1 MKSKSKP
8 NNLENTAAKVL
19 QDIEKT
25 AKKEFLPSIGPIKGK
40 IMKDIIKEHKP
51 EKALEIGTLHGY
63 SAILITIN
71 ILIQKAGK
79 KKMNID
85 FENNSSE
92 PILFTLE
99 KDGEMA
105 QIARSNIENSGLSD
119 KIHLINGD
127 GLKEIPKLKSKYN
140 KYKFDMVF
148 LDATKSEY
156 LKYLQLIEQYGL
168 LNKRAV
174 VVADNVI
181 MYEDEMKDY
190 LDYVRNSGNY
200 ISRTTKTTLEFNKEI
215 KDALEVSINV
225 AI

>member
-1 MKSKSKP
+1 M
-8 NNLENTAAKVL
+8 AKVL

-127 GLKEIPKLKSKYN
+127 GLKEIPKLKSKY
-140 KYKFDMVF
+140 KFDMVF

-181 MYEDEMKDY
+181 MYEDEMEDY

>member
-1 MKSKSKP
+1 MKSKSRLK
-8 NNLENTAAKVL
+8 NLENTVAKVL
-19 QDIEKT
+19 EDIEKT
-25 AKKEFLPSIGPIKGK
+25 AKNEFLPSIGPIKGK

-71 ILIQKAGK
+71 ILIQKAEK

-85 FENNSSE
+85 FGNNSSE
-92 PILFTLE
+92 PIIITLE
-99 KDGEMA
+99 KDKEMA

-127 GLKEIPKLKSKYN
+127 ALKDIPKLKS

-190 LDYVRNSGNY
+190 LDYVRNSSNY
-200 ISRTTKTTLEFNKEI
+200 ISRTTKTTLEFNKKI

>member
-1 MKSKSKP
+1 M
-8 NNLENTAAKVL
+8 AKVL

-127 GLKEIPKLKSKYN
+127 GLKEIPKLKSKY
-140 KYKFDMVF
+140 KFDMVF

-200 ISRTTKTTLEFNKEI
+200 MSRTTKTTLEFNKEI

>member
-1 MKSKSKP
+1 M
-8 NNLENTAAKVL
+8 L

-99 KDGEMA
+99 KDGKMA

-119 KIHLINGD
+119 KIHLIYGD
-127 GLKEIPKLKSKYN
+127 GLKEIPKLKS

-156 LKYLQLIEQYGL
+156 LKYLQLIEHLAL

-181 MYEDEMKDY
+181 MYEEEMRDY
-190 LDYVRNSGNY
+190 LRYVRNSGKY
-200 ISRTTKTTLEFNKEI
+200 ISRTTKTTLEFNKKV

>member
-1 MKSKSKP
+1 V
-8 NNLENTAAKVL
+8 AKVL

-119 KIHLINGD
+119 KIHLIYGD
-127 GLKEIPKLKSKYN
+127 GLKEIPKLKSKY
-140 KYKFDMVF
+140 KFDMVF
-148 LDATKSEY
+148 LDATKNEY

-181 MYEDEMKDY
+181 MYEDEMEDY

>member
-1 MKSKSKP
+1 MKSKSRLK
-8 NNLENTAAKVL
+8 NLENTVAKVL
-19 QDIEKT
+19 EDIEKT
-25 AKKEFLPSIGPIKGK
+25 AKNEFLPSIGPIKGK

-71 ILIQKAGK
+71 ILIQKAEK

-92 PILFTLE
+92 PILITLE
-99 KDGEMA
+99 KDREMA

-127 GLKEIPKLKSKYN
+127 ALKDIPKLKS

-190 LDYVRNSGNY
+190 LDYVRNSSNY
-200 ISRTTKTTLEFNKEI
+200 ISRTTKTTLEFNKKI

>member
-1 MKSKSKP
+1 MKSKSRL
-8 NNLENTAAKVL
+8 NNLENTVARVL
-19 QDIEKT
+19 KDIEKT
-25 AKKEFLPSIGPIKGK
+25 AKNEFLPSIGPIKGK

-71 ILIQKAGK
+71 ILIQKAEK

-85 FENNSSE
+85 FENNSNE
-92 PILFTLE
+92 PILITLE
-99 KDGEMA
+99 KDREMA
-105 QIARSNIENSGLSD
+105 QIARSNIEKSGLSD

-127 GLKEIPKLKSKYN
+127 ALKHIPKLKS

-181 MYEDEMKDY
+181 MYEDEMNDY
-190 LDYVRNSGNY
+190 LDYVRYSSKY
-200 ISRTTKTTLEFNKEI
+200 ISRTTKTTLEFNKKI

>member
-1 MKSKSKP
+1 
-8 NNLENTAAKVL
+8 VL

-127 GLKEIPKLKSKYN
+127 GLKEIPKLKSKY
-140 KYKFDMVF
+140 KFDMVF

-181 MYEDEMKDY
+181 MYEDEMEDY

-200 ISRTTKTTLEFNKEI
+200 ISRTTKTTLEFNKKI

>member
-1 MKSKSKP
+1 M
-8 NNLENTAAKVL
+8 L

-40 IMKDIIKEHKP
+40 IMKDIINEHKP

-79 KKMNID
+79 KKLNID

-127 GLKEIPKLKSKYN
+127 ALKEIPKLKS

-200 ISRTTKTTLEFNKEI
+200 ISRTTNTTLEFNKKI

>member
-1 MKSKSKP
+1 M
-8 NNLENTAAKVL
+8 AKVL

-71 ILIQKAGK
+71 ILIQKAEK

-92 PILFTLE
+92 PILITLE
-99 KDGEMA
+99 KDREMT

-127 GLKEIPKLKSKYN
+127 ALKDIPKLKS

-181 MYEDEMKDY
+181 MYEDEMEDY

>member
-1 MKSKSKP
+1 M
-8 NNLENTAAKVL
+8 AKVL

-92 PILFTLE
+92 PILITLE
-99 KDGEMA
+99 KDREMA
-105 QIARSNIENSGLSD
+105 QIARSNIENSRLFD

-127 GLKEIPKLKSKYN
+127 ALKDIPKFKS

-181 MYEDEMKDY
+181 MYEDEMEDY

>member
-1 MKSKSKP
+1 M
-8 NNLENTAAKVL
+8 AKVL

-127 GLKEIPKLKSKYN
+127 ALKDIPKLKS

-148 LDATKSEY
+148 LDATKTEY
-156 LKYLQLIEQYGL
+156 LKYLKLIEQYGM

-181 MYEDEMKDY
+181 MYEDEMTDY
-190 LDYVRNSGNY
+190 LDYVRNSSNY
-200 ISRTTKTTLEFNKEI
+200 ISRTTKTTLEFNKKI

>member
-1 MKSKSKP
+1 V
-8 NNLENTAAKVL
+8 AKVL

-99 KDGEMA
+99 KDGKIA

-119 KIHLINGD
+119 KIHLIYGD
-127 GLKEIPKLKSKYN
+127 GLKEIPKLKS

-181 MYEDEMKDY
+181 MYEDEMEDY

>member
-1 MKSKSKP
+1 M
-8 NNLENTAAKVL
+8 AKVL

-79 KKMNID
+79 KKMIID

-119 KIHLINGD
+119 KIHLIYGD
-127 GLKEIPKLKSKYN
+127 GLKEIPKLKS

-181 MYEDEMKDY
+181 MYEDEMEDY

-200 ISRTTKTTLEFNKEI
+200 ISRTTKTTLEFNKKI

>member
-1 MKSKSKP
+1 
-8 NNLENTAAKVL
+8 VL

-119 KIHLINGD
+119 KIHLIYGD
-127 GLKEIPKLKSKYN
+127 GLKEIPKLKS

-181 MYEDEMKDY
+181 MYEGEMEDY

-200 ISRTTKTTLEFNKEI
+200 ISRTTKTTLEFNKKI

>member
-1 MKSKSKP
+1 V
-8 NNLENTAAKVL
+8 AKVL

-51 EKALEIGTLHGY
+51 EKALEIGSLHGY

-119 KIHLINGD
+119 KIHLIYGD
-127 GLKEIPKLKSKYN
+127 GLKEIPKLKS

-181 MYEDEMKDY
+181 MYEDEMEDY

-200 ISRTTKTTLEFNKEI
+200 ISRTTKTTLEFNKKI

>member
-1 MKSKSKP
+1 LKSKSRP
-8 NNLENTAAKVL
+8 NNLENTVAKVL

-119 KIHLINGD
+119 KIHLIYGD
-127 GLKEIPKLKSKYN
+127 GLKEIPKLKS

-181 MYEDEMKDY
+181 MYEDEMEDY

-200 ISRTTKTTLEFNKEI
+200 ISRTTKTTLEFNKKI

>member
-1 MKSKSKP
+1 M
-8 NNLENTAAKVL
+8 AKVL

-119 KIHLINGD
+119 KIHLIYGD
-127 GLKEIPKLKSKYN
+127 GLKEIPKLKS

-181 MYEDEMKDY
+181 MYEDEMEDY

-200 ISRTTKTTLEFNKEI
+200 ISRTTKTTLEFNKKI

-225 AI
+225 VI

>member
-1 MKSKSKP
+1 M
-8 NNLENTAAKVL
+8 AKVL

-99 KDGEMA
+99 KDGKMA

-119 KIHLINGD
+119 KIHLIYGD
-127 GLKEIPKLKSKYN
+127 GLKEIPKLKSKY
-140 KYKFDMVF
+140 KFDMVF
-148 LDATKSEY
+148 LDATKNEY

-181 MYEDEMKDY
+181 MYEDEMEDY

>member
-1 MKSKSKP
+1 
-8 NNLENTAAKVL
+8 VL

-99 KDGEMA
+99 KDGKMA

-119 KIHLINGD
+119 KIHLIYGD
-127 GLKEIPKLKSKYN
+127 GLKEIPKLKSKY
-140 KYKFDMVF
+140 KFDMVF
-148 LDATKSEY
+148 LDATKNEY

-181 MYEDEMKDY
+181 MYEDEMEDY

>member
-1 MKSKSKP
+1 M
-8 NNLENTAAKVL
+8 L

-85 FENNSSE
+85 FENNSNE

-119 KIHLINGD
+119 KIHLIYGD
-127 GLKEIPKLKSKYN
+127 GLKEIPKLKS

-181 MYEDEMKDY
+181 MYEDEMGDY

>member
-1 MKSKSKP
+1 M
-8 NNLENTAAKVL
+8 AKVL
-19 QDIEKT
+19 EDIEKT
-25 AKKEFLPSIGPIKGK
+25 AKNEFLPSIGPIKGK
-40 IMKDIIKEHKP
+40 IMKNIIKELKP
-51 EKALEIGTLHGY
+51 EKALEIGTLQGY
-63 SAILITIN
+63 SAILIAIN
-71 ILIQKAGK
+71 ILIHKAGK
-79 KKMNID
+79 KKLNID
-85 FENNSSE
+85 FENNSGE
-92 PILFTLE
+92 RILFTLE
-99 KDGEMA
+99 KDGEMV

-127 GLKEIPKLKSKYN
+127 ALKEIPKLKS

-200 ISRTTKTTLEFNKEI
+200 MSRTTKTTLEFNKKI

>member
-1 MKSKSKP
+1 M
-8 NNLENTAAKVL
+8 AKVL

-99 KDGEMA
+99 KDGKMA

-119 KIHLINGD
+119 KIHLIYGD
-127 GLKEIPKLKSKYN
+127 GLKEIPKLKS

-181 MYEDEMKDY
+181 MYEDEMEDY

-200 ISRTTKTTLEFNKEI
+200 ISRTTKTTLEFNKKI

>member
-1 MKSKSKP
+1 V
-8 NNLENTAAKVL
+8 AKVL

-99 KDGEMA
+99 KDGKMA

-119 KIHLINGD
+119 KIHLIYGD
-127 GLKEIPKLKSKYN
+127 GLKEIPKLKS

-181 MYEDEMKDY
+181 MYEDEMEDY

>member
-1 MKSKSKP
+1 MKSQSRP
-8 NNLENTAAKVL
+8 NNLENTVAKVL

-119 KIHLINGD
+119 KIHLIYGD
-127 GLKEIPKLKSKYN
+127 GLKEIPKLKSKY
-140 KYKFDMVF
+140 KFDMVF
-148 LDATKSEY
+148 LDATKNEY

-181 MYEDEMKDY
+181 MYEDEMEDY

>member
-1 MKSKSKP
+1 MKSKSRLK
-8 NNLENTAAKVL
+8 NLENTVAKVL
-19 QDIEKT
+19 EDIEKT
-25 AKKEFLPSIGPIKGK
+25 AKNEFLPSIGPIKGK

-63 SAILITIN
+63 SAILIAIN
-71 ILIQKAGK
+71 ILIQKAEK

-92 PILFTLE
+92 PIIITLE
-99 KDGEMA
+99 KDNEMA

-127 GLKEIPKLKSKYN
+127 ALKVIPKLKS

-148 LDATKSEY
+148 LDATKNEY
-156 LKYLQLIEQYGL
+156 LKYLQLIEQNGL

-181 MYEDEMKDY
+181 MYEDEMEDY
-190 LDYVRNSGNY
+190 LDYVRNSNNY
-200 ISRTTKTTLEFNKEI
+200 ISSTTKTTLEFNKKI

>member
-1 MKSKSKP
+1 
-8 NNLENTAAKVL
+8 
-19 QDIEKT
+19 
-25 AKKEFLPSIGPIKGK
+25 
-40 IMKDIIKEHKP
+40 
-51 EKALEIGTLHGY
+51 
-63 SAILITIN
+63 
-71 ILIQKAGK
+71 
-79 KKMNID
+79 
-85 FENNSSE
+85 
-92 PILFTLE
+92 
-99 KDGEMA
+99 
-105 QIARSNIENSGLSD
+105 
-119 KIHLINGD
+119 
-127 GLKEIPKLKSKYN
+127 
-140 KYKFDMVF
+140 MVF

-181 MYEDEMKDY
+181 MYEDEMGDY

>member
-1 MKSKSKP
+1 M
-8 NNLENTAAKVL
+8 AKVL

-25 AKKEFLPSIGPIKGK
+25 AKKDFLPSIGPIKGK

-119 KIHLINGD
+119 KIHLIYGD
-127 GLKEIPKLKSKYN
+127 GLKEIPKLKS

-181 MYEDEMKDY
+181 MYEDEMEDY

-200 ISRTTKTTLEFNKEI
+200 ISRTTKTTLEFNKKI

>member
-1 MKSKSKP
+1 M
-8 NNLENTAAKVL
+8 AKVL

-63 SAILITIN
+63 SAILISIN

-85 FENNSSE
+85 FEKNSSE

-105 QIARSNIENSGLSD
+105 QIARSNIENSGLSG

-127 GLKEIPKLKSKYN
+127 GLKEIPKLKSKY
-140 KYKFDMVF
+140 KFDMVF
-148 LDATKSEY
+148 LDATKREY

-181 MYEDEMKDY
+181 MYEDEMEDY

>member
-1 MKSKSKP
+1 M
-8 NNLENTAAKVL
+8 L
-19 QDIEKT
+19 QNIEKT

-63 SAILITIN
+63 SAILISIN

-105 QIARSNIENSGLSD
+105 QIARSNIENSGLSG

-127 GLKEIPKLKSKYN
+127 GLKEIPKLKSKY
-140 KYKFDMVF
+140 KFDMVF
-148 LDATKSEY
+148 LDATKREY

-181 MYEDEMKDY
+181 MYEDEMEDY

>member
-1 MKSKSKP
+1 M
-8 NNLENTAAKVL
+8 EKVL

-63 SAILITIN
+63 STILITIN

-79 KKMNID
+79 KKLNID

-127 GLKEIPKLKSKYN
+127 ALKEIPKLKS

-200 ISRTTKTTLEFNKEI
+200 MSRTTKTILEFNKKI

>member
-1 MKSKSKP
+1 MKSKSRP
-8 NNLENTAAKVL
+8 NNLENTVAKVL

-119 KIHLINGD
+119 KIHLIYGD
-127 GLKEIPKLKSKYN
+127 GLKEIPKLKS

-181 MYEDEMKDY
+181 MYEDEMGDY

>member
-1 MKSKSKP
+1 M
-8 NNLENTAAKVL
+8 L

-92 PILFTLE
+92 PILVTLE
-99 KDGEMA
+99 KDRAMT

-119 KIHLINGD
+119 KIHLIYGD
-127 GLKEIPKLKSKYN
+127 GLKEIPKLKSKY
-140 KYKFDMVF
+140 KFDMVF
-148 LDATKSEY
+148 LDATKNEY

-181 MYEDEMKDY
+181 MYEDEMEDY

>member
-1 MKSKSKP
+1 V
-8 NNLENTAAKVL
+8 AKVL
-19 QDIEKT
+19 EDIEKT
-25 AKKEFLPSIGPIKGK
+25 AKNEFLPSIGPIKGK
-40 IMKDIIKEHKP
+40 IMKNIIKELKP
-51 EKALEIGTLHGY
+51 EKALEIGTLQGY
-63 SAILITIN
+63 SAILIAIN

-127 GLKEIPKLKSKYN
+127 ALKVIPKLKS

-148 LDATKSEY
+148 LDATKNEY

-181 MYEDEMKDY
+181 MYEDEMEDY
-190 LDYVRNSGNY
+190 LDYVRNSNNY
-200 ISRTTKTTLEFNKEI
+200 ISSTTKTTLEFNKKI